1 MKKRLTVLSL
11 AILMSST
18 PVLAQGLQFQSPVAE
33 MVQSQMAGMVQSPM
47 AGIAPTMGTIGTPL
61 RAEVQNQHR
70 YNENEIEGGKVRAQ
84 NQERIRTQDRLSR
97 DLSSENSGRSGGFGG
112 GRR

>member
-1 MKKRLTVLSL
+1 MNTPLTALSL
-11 AILMSST
+11 AILMSSA
-18 PVLAQGLQFQSPVAE
+18 PALAQGLQFQSPAAN
-33 MVQSQMAGMVQSPM
+33 MVQSQMAGMMPSPM
-47 AGIAPTMGTIGTPL
+47 AGTAPTVSTMGTPL

-84 NQERIRTQDRLSR
+84 NQERIRTQDRLKHE
-97 DLSSENSGRSGGFGG
+97 LSSGGSGNKGGFGG